1 MKKSFA
7 IIALALFTAGVT
19 SCKKN
24 EKVET
29 SQETTTETTAENT
42 AEIPTETPAATPE
55 GVVPPAEV
63 AQAQTPDKQ
72 NEESLKKATAIPQTT
87 IALSESN
94 FDFGNIKK
102 GDKVEHV
109 YEITNTGKNPLVISE
124 VKPGCG
130 CTAPD
135 FTKDPILPGKK
146 GKITLHF
153 DSSSFDNQVQKFA
166 DVFANVEKAP
176 IKLTFTANVQPK

>member
-1 MKKSFA
+1 MKKTLS
-7 IIALALFTAGVT
+7 IIALSIIGFGLV
-19 SCKKN
+19 SCKKEN
-24 EKVET
+24 KET
-29 SQETTTETTAENT
+29 QSPEAVATDSSALAAPVTTADST
-42 AEIPTETPAATPE
+42 AAVTGEAPAAP
-55 GVVPPAEV
+55 VS
-63 AQAQTPDKQ
+63 
-72 NEESLKKATAIPQTT
+72 NEPSTS

-94 FDFGNIKK
+94 FDFGKIKK

-135 FTKDPILPGKK
+135 FTKEPILPGKK

-153 DSSSFDNQVQKFA
+153 DSSSFDGNVQKYA
-166 DVFANVEKAP
+166 DVFANVEKSP
-176 IKLTFTANVQPK
+176 IKLTFTANIQP

>member
-1 MKKSFA
+1 MKKTLS
-7 IIALALFTAGVT
+7 IIALSIIGLGLV
-19 SCKKN
+19 SCKKEN
-24 EKVET
+24 QQAAAGTEVANTTDSTAGATNLAPTAAAPVSAET
-29 SQETTTETTAENT
+29 A
-42 AEIPTETPAATPE
+42 AATAP
-55 GVVPPAEV
+55 VSNQP
-63 AQAQTPDKQ
+63 
-72 NEESLKKATAIPQTT
+72 LTT
-87 IALSESN
+87 VALSENN

-153 DSSSFDNQVQKFA
+153 DSSSFDGNVQKYA
-166 DVFANVEKAP
+166 DVFANVDKAP
-176 IKLTFTANVQPK
+176 IKLTFTANIQP

>member
-1 MKKSFA
+1 MKKTLS
-7 IIALALFTAGVT
+7 IIALSIIGFGLV
-19 SCKKN
+19 SCKKEN
-24 EKVET
+24 KET
-29 SQETTTETTAENT
+29 QAADAVATDSTATTT
-42 AEIPTETPAATPE
+42 TPADSSRVAPVSDE
-55 GVVPPAEV
+55 HSAPAP
-63 AQAQTPDKQ
+63 ASNQP
-72 NEESLKKATAIPQTT
+72 LTT

-94 FDFGNIKK
+94 FDFGKVKK

-109 YEITNTGKNPLVISE
+109 YEVTNTGTNPLVISE

-130 CTAPD
+130 CTVPD

-153 DSSSFDNQVQKFA
+153 DSSNFDGAVNKYA

-176 IKLTFTANVQPK
+176 IKLTFTANIQP

>member
-1 MKKSFA
+1 MKKTLS
-7 IIALALFTAGVT
+7 IIALSIIGFGLV
-19 SCKKN
+19 SCKKEN
-24 EKVET
+24 KET
-29 SQETTTETTAENT
+29 QAADAVVTDSTATTT
-42 AEIPTETPAATPE
+42 TPADSA
-55 GVVPPAEV
+55 V
-63 AQAQTPDKQ
+63 APVSAD
-72 NEESLKKATAIPQTT
+72 ATAAAPVSNQPSTT

-109 YEITNTGKNPLVISE
+109 YEVTNTGTNPLVISE

-153 DSSSFDNQVQKFA
+153 DSSNFDGNVSKFA
-166 DVFANVEKAP
+166 DVYANVEKAP
-176 IKLTFTANVQPK
+176 VKLTFTANIQP

>member
-1 MKKSFA
+1 MKKTLS
-7 IIALALFTAGVT
+7 IIALSIIGLGLV
-19 SCKKN
+19 SCKKEN
-24 EKVET
+24 KET
-29 SQETTTETTAENT
+29 QSTETVTTDSTAV
-42 AEIPTETPAATPE
+42 ATPVVTDSAATPAGE
-55 GVVPPAEV
+55 
-63 AQAQTPDKQ
+63 
-72 NEESLKKATAIPQTT
+72 TAAAPVSKEPSTS

-94 FDFGNIKK
+94 FDFGKIKK

-135 FTKDPILPGKK
+135 FTKEPIMPGKK

-153 DSSSFDNQVQKFA
+153 DSSNFDGNVQKYA
-166 DVFANVEKAP
+166 DVFANVDKAP
-176 IKLTFTANVQPK
+176 IKLTFTANIQP

>member
-1 MKKSFA
+1 MKKTLS
-7 IIALALFTAGVT
+7 IIALSVIGFGFV
-19 SCKKN
+19 SCKKENKEEVILERPDIQRSAPLNYSDTIAKN
-24 EKVET
+24 E
-29 SQETTTETTAENT
+29 N
-42 AEIPTETPAATPE
+42 AAAAP
-55 GVVPPAEV
+55 VSNQP
-63 AQAQTPDKQ
+63 
-72 NEESLKKATAIPQTT
+72 LTT

-94 FDFGNIKK
+94 FDFGKIKK

-109 YEITNTGKNPLVISE
+109 YEITNTGNNPLVISE

-135 FTKDPILPGKK
+135 FTKEPIMPGKK

-153 DSSSFDNQVQKFA
+153 DSTNFDGNVNKYA

-176 IKLTFTANVQPK
+176 IKLTFTANIQP

>member
-1 MKKSFA
+1 MKKTLS
-7 IIALALFTAGVT
+7 IIALSIIGLGLV
-19 SCKKN
+19 SCKKEN
-24 EKVET
+24 KEVQSAET
-29 SQETTTETTAENT
+29 VAVDSTAIT
-42 AEIPTETPAATPE
+42 TPATADSIATPATGE
-55 GVVPPAEV
+55 AAAPAS
-63 AQAQTPDKQ
+63 
-72 NEESLKKATAIPQTT
+72 NEPSTS

-94 FDFGNIKK
+94 FDFGKIKK

-109 YEITNTGKNPLVISE
+109 YEVTNTGKNPLVISE

-135 FTKDPILPGKK
+135 FTKEPIMPGKK

-153 DSSSFDNQVQKFA
+153 DSSNFDGNVQKYA

-176 IKLTFTANVQPK
+176 IKLTFTANIQP

>member
-1 MKKSFA
+1 MKKTLS
-7 IIALALFTAGVT
+7 IIALSIIGFGLV
-19 SCKKN
+19 SCKK
-24 EKVET
+24 
-29 SQETTTETTAENT
+29 ENT
-42 AEIPTETPAATPE
+42 EAQAADAVATDSTAATATATPADSA
-55 GVVPPAEV
+55 V
-63 AQAQTPDKQ
+63 APVSAD
-72 NEESLKKATAIPQTT
+72 ATAAAPVSNQPSTS

-109 YEITNTGKNPLVISE
+109 YEVTNTGTNPLVISE

-153 DSSSFDNQVQKFA
+153 DSSNFDGNVSKFA
-166 DVFANVEKAP
+166 DVYANVEKAP
-176 IKLTFTANVQPK
+176 IKLTFTANIQP

>member
-1 MKKSFA
+1 MKKTLSL
-7 IIALALFTAGVT
+7 IALSIIGFGLV
-19 SCKKN
+19 SCKK
-24 EKVET
+24 EQK
-29 SQETTTETTAENT
+29 ETTGTETAVTDSANTMTAAPGDSAMAQT
-42 AEIPTETPAATPE
+42 PAVSGETPA
-55 GVVPPAEV
+55 V
-63 AQAQTPDKQ
+63 AQSSNQP
-72 NEESLKKATAIPQTT
+72 LTT

-94 FDFGNIKK
+94 FDFGKIKK

-109 YEITNTGKNPLVISE
+109 YEVTNTGSNPLVISE

-135 FTKDPILPGKK
+135 FTKEPIMPGKK

-153 DSSSFDNQVQKFA
+153 DSSNFDGNVNKYA

-176 IKLTFTANVQPK
+176 VKLTFTANIQP

>member
-1 MKKSFA
+1 MKKTLS
-7 IIALALFTAGVT
+7 IIALSIIGLGLV
-19 SCKKN
+19 SCKKEATGTEVTAN
-24 EKVET
+24 ADSTAVQT
-29 SQETTTETTAENT
+29 DNMAPADSSAASATTEAAAAPVSNQPTTS
-42 AEIPTETPAATPE
+42 
-55 GVVPPAEV
+55 V
-63 AQAQTPDKQ
+63 
-72 NEESLKKATAIPQTT
+72 
-87 IALSESN
+87 ALSENN

-109 YEITNTGKNPLVISE
+109 YEVTNTGTNPLVISE

-153 DSSSFDNQVQKFA
+153 DSSNFDGNVSKYA

-176 IKLTFTANVQPK
+176 IKLTFTANIQP